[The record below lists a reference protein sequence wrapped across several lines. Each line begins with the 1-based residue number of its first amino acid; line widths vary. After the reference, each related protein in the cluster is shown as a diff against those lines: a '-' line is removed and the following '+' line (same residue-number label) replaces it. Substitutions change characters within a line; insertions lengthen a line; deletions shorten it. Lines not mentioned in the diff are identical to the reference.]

1 VGDEAQSSQRCPLL
15 ALSGHRTH
23 VEEFPL
29 LGVKQ
34 TLGEGAAMSAFDPKR
49 TWTLCDYKVI
59 HGSRAKLV
67 IGLIAAESASIS
79 RNAANE

>member
-1 VGDEAQSSQRCPLL
+1 MKLK
-15 ALSGHRTH
+15 ALSDVRFWHLADIALMSRN
-23 VEEFPL
+23 FPL

-34 TLGEGAAMSAFDPKR
+34 TSGEGAAMSAFDPKR